1 MFKRLFYLLVLS
13 LLVLVGC
20 GGQPDAA
27 ANSTDTPQTSVT
39 TAPPTNPLIDE
50 PGLPTNTPIPT
61 DTPPP
66 APLPTVAGTQGNNV
80 PAPMIGTVGW
90 LDRTPFAANLI
101 TAEQGVLAEL
111 EGATVY
117 HLDIEIDASLTAL
130 RGREELLYT
139 NRDDVPLA
147 ELYLRLFPN
156 LFGGATTVSDIKVNN
171 QPIIAELELNNSA
184 LRIPLEAALLPGEQ
198 VVVSLDFEV
207 EVPVTTSGNYG
218 AFAYLEEIVALAH
231 FYPMVTVYDDE
242 GWNIEIA
249 PPAGDVVYAEASFY
263 IAQITA
269 PADLTLVTSGV
280 ITDQQVDG
288 EQQTITVV
296 AGPARDFYIVASP
309 RFVAVSGQSGETT
322 VISYTLPEYEDRA
335 REVLDYALF
344 ALNVFA
350 THYGPYPYTELEI
363 ASTAN
368 QALGIEYPGVF
379 VNTMALYTPEQ
390 EFNVPDSTYI
400 ESTTAHE
407 AAHQWF
413 YNTVGNDQLDEPW
426 LDEAMAQYS
435 TYLYFLDRY
444 GAEAAQQFYDS
455 FTFRWER
462 GAGNADIP
470 VGLPVEAYTGGEYS
484 AIVYGRGPLFFLALQ
499 DEMGA
504 EVFAAFLQDYYRTYQ
519 WGIATTDGLKALAEV
534 HCDCDLTTLFEAW
547 VYPR

>member
-1 MFKRLFYLLVLS
+1 MSKRLYYWMILTWVILT
-13 LLVLVGC
+13 GC
-20 GGQPDAA
+20 TAQPDAA
-27 ANSTDTPQTSVT
+27 ANTPNASGT
-39 TAPPTNPLIDE
+39 TAPPPNPLIDE
-50 PGLPTNTPIPT
+50 PGMPT
-61 DTPPP
+61 DTPRP
-66 APLPTVAGTQGNNV
+66 ADTPIPLPLPTVAGTSGNTL
-80 PAPMIGTVGW
+80 PAPELGNVGW
-90 LDRTPFAANLI
+90 LDRNPFAANLI
-101 TAEQGVLAEL
+101 TSEQEVLAEL
-111 EGATVY
+111 AGATVY
-117 HLDIEIDASLTAL
+117 HMDIEIDASLTEL
-130 RGREELLYT
+130 RGREEFLYT

-156 LFGGATTVSDIKVNN
+156 LSGGASTPSNVKINN
-171 QPIIAELELNNSA
+171 QPIIPELELSNSA
-184 LRIPLEAALLPGEQ
+184 LRIPLDPVLLPGEQ
-198 VVVSLDFEV
+198 VVISLDFEV
-207 EVPVTTSGNYG
+207 DVPVTASGNYG

-263 IAQITA
+263 ITQITA
-269 PADLTLVTSGV
+269 PADLTLITSGV
-280 ITDQQVDG
+280 ITERQVQG
-288 EQQTITVV
+288 EQQTVTAV

-322 VISYTLPEYEDRA
+322 VVSYTLPEYEDRA
-335 REVLDYALF
+335 RDVLDSALF
-344 ALNVFA
+344 AMNVYA
-350 THYGPYPYTELEI
+350 THFGPYPYTELEI

-390 EFNVPDSTYI
+390 EFSVPDSTYI

-407 AAHQWF
+407 TAHQWF

-426 LDEAMAQYS
+426 LDEALAQFS

-470 VGLPVEAYTGGEYS
+470 VGLPVEAYTGAEYS

-499 DEMGA
+499 DVI
-504 EVFAAFLQDYYRTYQ
+504 EVKTFATFLQDYYRTYQ
-519 WGIATTDGLKALAEV
+519 WDIATTDGLKALAEQ
-534 HCDCDLTTLFEAW
+534 HCDSDLTTLFEAW